1 METTSLQDLKKE
13 LQELPPKELIELCIA
28 LAKYKKDNKEYLGY
42 LLFEAHNKTQFI
54 AEVKKAMDEHFYE
67 LQQQPNLYYVKKGLR
82 KQLRLLTKY
91 SKYVNDKTLTAEL
104 LIYFCSKIKTSGIR
118 INKSTALTNLYNNQ
132 IKKIRG
138 VVETLHEDLQH
149 DYNKEIEQLL

>member
-82 KQLRLLTKY
+82 KQLRQSRWQVDLP
-91 SKYVNDKTLTAEL
+91 
-104 LIYFCSKIKTSGIR
+104 R
-118 INKSTALTNLYNNQ
+118 KSA
-132 IKKIRG
+132 
-138 VVETLHEDLQH
+138 QH
-149 DYNKEIEQLL
+149 SSLV